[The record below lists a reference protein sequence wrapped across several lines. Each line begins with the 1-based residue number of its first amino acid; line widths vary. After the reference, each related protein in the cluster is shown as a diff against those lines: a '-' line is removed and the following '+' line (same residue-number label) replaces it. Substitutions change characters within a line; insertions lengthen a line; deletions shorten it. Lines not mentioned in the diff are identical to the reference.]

1 MSRGLDTLIF
11 DGDREAILSILRSFV
26 ALAQTVPTDLGDWS
40 YSAAEH
46 LDDWSYRA
54 GKWQVNWHPTSSC
67 NELPAHTLSI
77 DGISTVTITSRENS
91 GPDETKLQVS
101 SLVRGDHSN
110 DGPAFLAHVIHH
122 ADQVIQAYDRLA
134 QHPTREDLLGV
145 DPKAWLVAIALKAKD
160 ENPDLIIEN
169 LRVQLGS
176 TWQSLDLFN
185 VDMETIKLGPQTIAT
200 LTETAP
206 LAASVELLA
215 YLNHTA
221 VMINPVLGIPG
232 VTMPSLSS
240 PTDILRAVRLAG
252 QAGTMRY

>member
-26 ALAQTVPTDLGDWS
+26 ALAKNVPTDLGDWS
-40 YSAAEH
+40 YSAADPLE
-46 LDDWSYRA
+46 DWSYRA
-54 GKWQVNWHPTSSC
+54 GKWEVNWHPISRC
-67 NELPAHTLSI
+67 NKLPAHTLSI
-77 DGISTVTITSRENS
+77 DGICTVTITSRANS

-101 SLVRGDHSN
+101 LLVRGDHRN

-145 DPKAWLVAIALKAKD
+145 DPEAWLVAIALKAKD
-160 ENPDLIIEN
+160 ENPHLIIED

-176 TWQSLDLFN
+176 TWQSPDLYD
-185 VDMETIKLGPQTIAT
+185 VDMETIELRPQTLAT

-206 LAASVELLA
+206 LAASVELRANLR
-215 YLNHTA
+215 HTA
-221 VMINPVLGIPG
+221 VMITPVLGIPG
-232 VTMPSLSS
+232 VTMPSLST